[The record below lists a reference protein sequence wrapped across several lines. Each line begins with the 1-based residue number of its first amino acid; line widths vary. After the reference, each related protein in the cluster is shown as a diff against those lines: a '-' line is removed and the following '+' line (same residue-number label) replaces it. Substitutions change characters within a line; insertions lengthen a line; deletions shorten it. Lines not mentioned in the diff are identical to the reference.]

1 MLFEHNDNRYRARR
15 YTKGGSTER
24 EFTIMRVDN
33 GHHFTLPNPD
43 AFINTVIPKGMA
55 GHFLFDGE
63 HAEVFL
69 GEDNR
74 GSIRKAV
81 QDILGCSLIKTAI
94 SDLTETATYYRK
106 QMPTSKASASMDGI
120 SSRIDSLTSQ
130 IATAIGA
137 RDGLLGDI
145 ERIEQQIADID
156 DKLRNSA
163 AARQLQ
169 TRRDKATTELSRARQ
184 RAAAGQEELL
194 RWLGDNGRYLV
205 STRITD
211 LTMDHLNQQDVTGKL
226 PSPDNEEVVA
236 DRLVSVHFS
245 NQDEVLARL
254 ENVSTAT
261 CDLSKVGV
269 AVVDPED
276 VWTNPLA
283 EGRIDLG
290 VVVGRRIF
298 HSHAGNGGD
307 ALFRLRLCGS
317 GRCNRLVLCGQQ
329 TGRENGRHHERAQI
343 LHKRI
348 LLQISMVSFL
358 KPT

>member
-1 MLFEHNDNRYRARR
+1 MWIEQISLKDFRCFFGEHAIEFSQDPTKNVTLIHAENGVGKTTLLNALLWCFYGDTTAKFEKRDDLVNYDARAAGRTHAYVEVLFEHNDNRYRARR

-169 TRRDKATTELSRARQ
+169 TRRDKAGGCLKKSICI
-184 RAAAGQEELL
+184 
-194 RWLGDNGRYLV
+194 
-205 STRITD
+205 S
-211 LTMDHLNQQDVTGKL
+211 LNK
-226 PSPDNEEVVA
+226 N
-236 DRLVSVHFS
+236 H
-245 NQDEVLARL
+245 
-254 ENVSTAT
+254 
-261 CDLSKVGV
+261 
-269 AVVDPED
+269 
-276 VWTNPLA
+276 
-283 EGRIDLG
+283 
-290 VVVGRRIF
+290 IF
-298 HSHAGNGGD
+298 
-307 ALFRLRLCGS
+307 
-317 GRCNRLVLCGQQ
+317 V
-329 TGRENGRHHERAQI
+329 
-343 LHKRI
+343 
-348 LLQISMVSFL
+348 
-358 KPT
+358 